1 MSRVNLAF
9 GRALKSWQAQCKYE
23 AMPTQK
29 RTLNIAMIG
38 HGFMGRAHS
47 NAFRQVGYF
56 FDLPYELKL
65 KVICGRNSEA
75 VQSFA
80 SKWGWE
86 EAQTDWQSA
95 VMRKD
100 IDIVDIGAPN
110 HLHAPLAIA
119 AAEAGKIVFCEKP
132 LAMNSVE
139 AKRMADAARKVP
151 NLVWFNYRRVPA
163 VALAKRL
170 VEEGLI
176 GKPYHYRAT
185 YLQSWGPDPKRI
197 GIWRFRKADAGS
209 GAMGDLLSHT
219 LDLALLLNGPITEL
233 SGMLQTFIPNREV
246 DDAALLLARFANG
259 SVGTFEATR
268 FATGCRNRNSFE
280 IHGLQGAIRFNLED
294 LNRLEVFNGSD
305 AIEVQGAHNVLVT
318 GPEHP
323 YVSHF
328 WPPGHIVGWE
338 HTFIATLADFL
349 ELLEKGEQF
358 HANFDDALE
367 VQRLMDAVESSAKTK
382 SWVSIAAGT

>member
-1 MSRVNLAF
+1 
-9 GRALKSWQAQCKYE
+9 
-23 AMPTQK
+23 
-29 RTLNIAMIG
+29 MIG

-65 KVICGRNSEA
+65 KVICGRNADA
-75 VQSFA
+75 VQKFA

-86 EAQTDWQSA
+86 EAQTDWQKV

-100 IDIVDIGAPN
+100 IDVVNIGAPN
-110 HLHAPLAIA
+110 HLHAPIAIA

-132 LAMNSVE
+132 LATNLTE
-139 AKRMADAARKVP
+139 AKRMAGAARKLP

-163 VALAKRL
+163 IALAKRL
-170 VEEGLI
+170 IEEGRI

-197 GIWRFRKADAGS
+197 GIWRFRKSDAGS
-209 GAMGDLLSHT
+209 GAMGDLLSHA

-233 SGMLQTFIPNREV
+233 SGMLQTFMPDREV
-246 DDAALLLARFANG
+246 DDAVLLLARFANG
-259 SVGTFEATR
+259 SVGTFESTR
-268 FATGCRNRNSFE
+268 FATGCRNRNVLE
-280 IHGLQGAIRFNLED
+280 VHGSEGAIRFNLED
-294 LNRLEVFNGSD
+294 LNRLKVFSSSDSAEMQGS
-305 AIEVQGAHNVLVT
+305 HNVLVT
-318 GPEHP
+318 SPEHP
-323 YVSHF
+323 YVSHY

-338 HTFIATLADFL
+338 HTFISTLADFIAC
-349 ELLEKGEQF
+349 LEKGEPF

-367 VQRLMDAVESSAKTK
+367 VQRLMDAVEKSAHSKRWISVTPG
-382 SWVSIAAGT
+382 S